1 MFFHRFTKKIFLVI
15 FQIFLFV
22 SVAYAVDDCL
32 DYKIVPTINLK
43 QPQWQENIIQPLEH
57 TDVLHGDVIATLV
70 NEFEITGDITSIEDG
85 FCVALKNIDATI
97 GYSDFMVQIDI
108 SYQKDTCEY
117 NAILQHEDEHIRA
130 YLSVIEDNKE
140 LFKKSIK
147 SAAESIT
154 PIFVKSEKDIESA
167 VDEFH
172 QQLQNH
178 PDIILLKQ
186 KIKADEEIRNKYVDL
201 NDTGKTLKQCL
212 R

>member
-1 MFFHRFTKKIFLVI
+1 MFSWFFKRIFFTF

-22 SVAYAVDDCL
+22 SVSFATDDCL
-32 DYKIVPTINLK
+32 DYKITPIISIN
-43 QPQWQENIIQPLEH
+43 QPLWEENIIQPLEH

-70 NEFEITGDITSIEDG
+70 SNFEITGDITSIEDG

-108 SYQKDTCEY
+108 HYKKDTCEY

-130 YLSVIEDNKE
+130 YLSVIEDNQD
-140 LFKKSIK
+140 LFKKSIQ

-154 PIFVKSEKDIESA
+154 PIFVKNEQDIESA
-167 VDEFH
+167 IDTLNDK
-172 QQLQNH
+172 LQNH

-186 KIKADEEIRNKYVDL
+186 RIKADEEIRNKYIDL
-201 NDTGKTLKQCL
+201 NDTGNTLKNCFK
-212 R
+212 